1 MQGQRGQVAVEAGR
15 RRWRGQRRERWR
27 GPGRWR
33 GQAAAICR
41 TVAVGF
47 YGFERGTDDLVDELH
62 TFGGISE
69 LTEHRRREVLDLEA
83 RDALTPVL
91 ALHVRL

>member
-1 MQGQRGQVAVEAGR
+1 
-15 RRWRGQRRERWR
+15 
-27 GPGRWR
+27 
-33 GQAAAICR
+33 
-41 TVAVGF
+41 VGF

-69 LTEHRRREVLDLEA
+69 LTEHRRREVLDLKA
-83 RDALTPVL
+83 RDALTPVW